1 MSMNA
6 INNKAIQAS
15 SFYFCLL
22 MLAII
27 TGLTSCGKKENT
39 VPEKEKEEEVT
50 EEEMP
55 ANETLFYKLN
65 RVENI
70 PATQENNSS
79 SDATPVF
86 YSLDNKI
93 ILGATHQKTRNWD
106 LAFGGLF
113 NSFLSGNNG
122 SNNTN
127 LGKGSTAEGGILILS
142 ESFDNVINIPADSEF
157 KTGGN
162 LIGTDDYGY
171 FGEGTGWYLYDFNG
185 NIVRNG
191 AEEDQHVAYTLYN
204 GLTLKDNTVIS
215 PRTIVV
221 KTAKGHYAKI
231 KMISCYKDLY
241 NPEDWKKSSPKMY
254 FTFEYIMVP
263 KGSTKFEIK

>member
-1 MSMNA
+1 MKVISHKYLLSSSLFLLLIISVA
-6 INNKAIQAS
+6 IS
-15 SFYFCLL
+15 
-22 MLAII
+22 
-27 TGLTSCGKKENT
+27 SCGKKENA
-39 VPEKEKEEEVT
+39 VPKKEEEPT

-55 ANETLFYKLN
+55 TNEELFYKLN

-70 PATQENNSS
+70 PATQDNNTSEG
-79 SDATPVF
+79 AAPVF
-86 YSLDNKI
+86 YSLENKTV
-93 ILGATHQKTRNWD
+93 LGATHQKTRNWD
-106 LAFGGLF
+106 IAFEGLF

-122 SNNTN
+122 TNTTN
-127 LGKGSTAEGGILILS
+127 LGHGNTAAGGILIKT
-142 ESFDNVINIPADSEF
+142 EAFDNVIAIPADSEF

-162 LIGTDDYGY
+162 LIGTDDYGD

-204 GLTLKDNTVIS
+204 GLTLKNGTAVP

-221 KTAKGHYAKI
+221 KTAKGNYAKI
-231 KMISCYKDLY
+231 RMISCYKDLY
-241 NPEDWKKSSPKMY
+241 TPELWKKSSPKMY
-254 FTFEYIMVP
+254 FTFEYVMVP